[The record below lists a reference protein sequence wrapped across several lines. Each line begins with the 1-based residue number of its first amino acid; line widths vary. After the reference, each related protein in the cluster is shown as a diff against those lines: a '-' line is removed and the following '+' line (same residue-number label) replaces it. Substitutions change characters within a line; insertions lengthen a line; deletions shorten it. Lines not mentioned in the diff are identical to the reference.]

1 MQPQKNAIRKVIGLE
16 NLLSLKAEKKYIQSI
31 ISTKQLADS
40 IAVLKISIYLF
51 LAT

>member
-1 MQPQKNAIRKVIGLE
+1 MHPLKQATKKIIGLE

-40 IAVLKISIYLF
+40 ITVLKISIYLF